1 MLKDEDFEFNSYN
14 FIYDFYFGPLTMLCY
29 FGPLEEGQF
38 CPFELFF
45 SESASSNPIQQ

>member
-1 MLKDEDFEFNSYN
+1 MALVIEIEEDGGFKNKGE
-14 FIYDFYFGPLTMLCY
+14 GR
-29 FGPLEEGQF
+29 LEEGQF

>member
-1 MLKDEDFEFNSYN
+1 MVVSRSKE
-14 FIYDFYFGPLTMLCY
+14 
-29 FGPLEEGQF
+29 EEGQF